1 MDVYEFW
8 SSILTQNAEKI
19 KLYFEP
25 NACVK
30 WHCTNE
36 QFTVDE
42 FIRANCEYPGE
53 WDGEIEKVVTI
64 GDTVVTALC
73 VYPKDKSSS
82 FHVTSFM
89 QIHNDLIVV
98 RLYDKFVIYEKK
110 HPEEFHYYFKKLCDD
125 WKYYIVDCQPI
136 FPKSSRFPRYND
148 GLYKEKINYRF
159 IVESDYLD
167 EIQKKKGEVVL
178 EVLEYVLMLQKFLQ
192 TIVEYRCTVWWL
204 NCIPSFIYAPI
215 LSFKRGRNQ
224 EGLFIYQSFLSYDEE
239 LYNCHILSMQRIWPD
254 YVIVIENKE
263 QILKELDFIGI
274 NEKFIYGDYDSIA
287 KYIRRKYDTST

>member
-8 SSILTQNAEKI
+8 SAILTQNAEKI

-89 QIHNDLIVV
+89 QIHNDLIVA
-98 RLYDKFVIYEKK
+98 
-110 HPEEFHYYFKKLCDD
+110 
-125 WKYYIVDCQPI
+125 
-136 FPKSSRFPRYND
+136 
-148 GLYKEKINYRF
+148 
-159 IVESDYLD
+159 LD
-167 EIQKKKGEVVL
+167 EYWADDGE
-178 EVLEYVLMLQKFLQ
+178 
-192 TIVEYRCTVWWL
+192 
-204 NCIPSFIYAPI
+204 APQWRKDMKI
-215 LSFKRGRNQ
+215 GKR
-224 EGLFIYQSFLSYDEE
+224 I
-239 LYNCHILSMQRIWPD
+239 
-254 YVIVIENKE
+254 K
-263 QILKELDFIGI
+263 
-274 NEKFIYGDYDSIA
+274 
-287 KYIRRKYDTST
+287 